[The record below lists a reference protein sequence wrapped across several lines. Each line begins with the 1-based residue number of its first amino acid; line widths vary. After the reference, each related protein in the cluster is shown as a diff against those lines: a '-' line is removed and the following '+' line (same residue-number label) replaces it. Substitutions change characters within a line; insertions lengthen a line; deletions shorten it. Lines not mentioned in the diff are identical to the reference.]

1 MSETTA
7 PTTVETIADWLRR
20 RVAFYLECPVEGI
33 DPAAPFTELGLD
45 SVYAL
50 TLCGDI
56 EDEFGLVVEATLPW
70 DHPTV
75 NALAAHLHQEVS
87 AE

>member
-1 MSETTA
+1 MSDTT
-7 PTTVETIADWLRR
+7 TSTSVEAIADWLRR
-20 RVAFYLECPVEGI
+20 RVAFYLERPVEGI
-33 DPAAPFTELGLD
+33 DPATPFTEMGLD

-56 EDEFGLVVEATLPW
+56 EDQYGLAVEATLPW

-75 NALAAHLHQEVS
+75 DALAAHLHQEVS

>member
-1 MSETTA
+1 MPAQLTTTEIEQWLVSRVVTYGKVA
-7 PTTVETIADWLRR
+7 PES
-20 RVAFYLECPVEGI
+20 FPV
-33 DPAAPFTELGLD
+33 DTPLAELGLD

-56 EDEFGLVVEATLPW
+56 EDAYDLEVDPTIVW
-70 DHPTV
+70 DHPTIRE
-75 NALAAHLHQEVS
+75 LADGIAQRA